1 MIPAM
6 PALIPVSKRNIMMNA
21 SHIGSKYRKY
31 MSKLFILWSFFFSLE
46 EEISKKLRHQSNI
59 VKVSEETL
67 KTEREKL
74 EKLEKEYAIIW

>member
-1 MIPAM
+1 
-6 PALIPVSKRNIMMNA
+6 
-21 SHIGSKYRKY
+21 

-46 EEISKKLRHQSNI
+46 EEISKELRHQSNI

-74 EKLEKEYAIIW
+74 EKLEKEYAIIR

>member
-6 PALIPVSKRNIMMNA
+6 PALIPVSKRNIMMKA
-21 SHIGSKYRKY
+21 SHIRNKYRKN

-46 EEISKKLRHQSNI
+46 EEISKELRHQSNI